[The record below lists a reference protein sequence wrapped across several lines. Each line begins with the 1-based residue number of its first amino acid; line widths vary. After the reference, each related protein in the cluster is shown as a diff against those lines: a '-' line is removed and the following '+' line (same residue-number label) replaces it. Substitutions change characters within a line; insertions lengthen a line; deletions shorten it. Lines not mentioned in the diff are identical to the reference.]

1 MAIHI
6 GSKIKEEVYRQ
17 EMPVSVF
24 ARKINRSRNV
34 VYNIFGRQS
43 IDTALLNKIALVL
56 HIDFFSLYSDQ
67 KEYKRESMQTL
78 QVHEEKVNY
87 TTVSEQLKQLEQR
100 NEFLEKENANLRKIV
115 ALMEE
120 KYNVKPASKAAGRKS
135 K

>member
-6 GSKIKEEVYRQ
+6 GSKIKEEVYRP